1 MATRAGGA
9 GALADV
15 QQELRRGRIAGS
27 LALVGLLATLASAP
41 ISQAGA
47 PDFHGIKD
55 DDWRFLM
62 TVGLNEGGQIA
73 GIIVNTAAYL
83 LLIPAVLLLF
93 SMIRQRNPQTFAW
106 LPWAGIVGI
115 LLICIALPLGYLEV
129 HGTAQTF
136 VDGPRTIKRA
146 QELRDGLS
154 TLPTDIA
161 RILGSLVFGFW
172 IGATSAE
179 GQRVGL
185 LTRFLGMFGFGAGLL
200 TAAGFTGIVI
210 GLPLF
215 VGWMGSIAILMLGYW
230 PGGRPPAWDEGR
242 AVSWEEYDSRDA
254 GRLDRSAR

>member
-1 MATRAGGA
+1 MATS
-9 GALADV
+9 ALADV
-15 QQELRRGRIAGS
+15 GQELRRGRVAGS
-27 LALVGLLATLASAP
+27 LAIVGLLATLASAP
-41 ISQAGA
+41 ISQSGS
-47 PDFHGIKD
+47 PDFGGIKD
-55 DDWRFLM
+55 DDFRFLM

-73 GIIVNTAAYL
+73 GIVTNTVAYL
-83 LLIPAVLLLF
+83 LLIPALLQLY
-93 SMIRQRNPQTFAW
+93 SMTRQRNPQTLRW
-106 LPWAGIVGI
+106 LPWVGLAGIVF
-115 LLICIALPLGYLEV
+115 ICVALPLGYLEV
-129 HGTAQTF
+129 HGTAHTF
-136 VDGPRTIKRA
+136 VDGPRTVKRA
-146 QELRDGLS
+146 QELREGLN

-161 RILGSLVFGFW
+161 RILGSLLFGFW

-179 GQRVGL
+179 AQRVGL

-215 VGWMGSIAILMLGYW
+215 VGWMGSIAIQMLGYW